1 MQLNIIKQEYL
12 LAGQFKCRRLYT
24 YSHVAL
30 LLHEYVLAVCLYLK
44 FLTMAIYVSF

>member
-1 MQLNIIKQEYL
+1 MMQLNIIKQEYL
-12 LAGQFKCRRLYT
+12 LAGQFKCRLL
-24 YSHVAL
+24 YSHVTL